1 MTNLVVEGTSRTM
14 EFRNNIEVASNF
26 VSRNHLPV
34 RLREQILAYMCL
46 RFKAESLNQQQL
58 IEQLPKTIIKSISQH
73 LFIPTVQRAVDMKA
87 EYIPPR
93 EDVILQNEAPDDV
106 YIIVSGEVEL
116 IDHSEMDQKE
126 EIVGILQP
134 GDMFGEIG
142 ALCCRP
148 QAVTYRTKTLSQLLK
163 MKTNALIEAM
173 QSKPEDYH
181 HKRLKELNIGD
192 LIVDSGNQE
201 DDDPN
206 MSINLLTVVGTGN
219 AAFLDELLKKIR
231 ENPRIK
237 GKIPG
242 NYAYGQWS
250 SAHAT
255 FYGGG
260 DASGTMGGACG
271 YGNLYSQGYGTNTA
285 ALSTALFNNGMTCG
299 ACFEIKCV
307 NAGKW
312 CLSGSIVVTATNFCP
327 PSALPNNDGGWCNP
341 PLQHFDLSQPIF
353 QRIAQYKAGIVPV
366 QYRRVACRKSGG
378 IRFTINGHSYFNLVL
393 ITNVGGAGD
402 VVSVS
407 VKGSTSNNW
416 QQLSRNWGQNW
427 QSNSYLNGQA
437 LSFNVKTSDGRSVIS
452 NNVVP
457 SNWGFGQTFTGK
469 QF

>member
-1 MTNLVVEGTSRTM
+1 MEHYALTFFTM
-14 EFRNNIEVASNF
+14 LS
-26 VSRNHLPV
+26 
-34 RLREQILAYMCL
+34 LA
-46 RFKAESLNQQQL
+46 
-58 IEQLPKTIIKSISQH
+58 
-73 LFIPTVQRAVDMKA
+73 
-87 EYIPPR
+87 
-93 EDVILQNEAPDDV
+93 
-106 YIIVSGEVEL
+106 
-116 IDHSEMDQKE
+116 
-126 EIVGILQP
+126 
-134 GDMFGEIG
+134 
-142 ALCCRP
+142 
-148 QAVTYRTKTLSQLLK
+148 TLK
-163 MKTNALIEAM
+163 CT
-173 QSKPEDYH
+173 
-181 HKRLKELNIGD
+181 
-192 LIVDSGNQE
+192 
-201 DDDPN
+201 
-206 MSINLLTVVGTGN
+206 
-219 AAFLDELLKKIR
+219 
-231 ENPRIK
+231 
-237 GKIPG
+237 
-242 NYAYGQWS
+242 YGQWS

-327 PSALPNNDGGWCNP
+327 PNSALPNNDGGWCNP

-353 QRIAQYKAGIVPV
+353 QLIAQYKAGIVPV